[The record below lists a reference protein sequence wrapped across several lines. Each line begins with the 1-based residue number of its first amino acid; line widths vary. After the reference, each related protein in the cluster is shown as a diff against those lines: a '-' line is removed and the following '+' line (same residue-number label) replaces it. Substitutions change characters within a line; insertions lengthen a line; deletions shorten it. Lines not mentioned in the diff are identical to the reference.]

1 MVANKQECFVTVY
14 GDVPP
19 EGSRRHLGVCGVC
32 RQQMK
37 LGGGGGGDRKGGNK
51 SSKSNFLDYHGIS

>member
-1 MVANKQECFVTVY
+1 VTVY

-51 SSKSNFLDYHGIS
+51 SSKSLPLLSWYIVESSR